1 MDGVKFVKRE
11 TIPIAI
17 GEMLLVGVM
26 FIVFAV
32 LKEFDWTVLVGG
44 LFGGIL
50 TILNFYI
57 MAMNAV
63 SASDKAV
70 KNDVTGGK
78 ALMRLSYTARY
89 AVIFIVMCVLAI
101 TKIGHPVAC
110 ALPLVFIQP
119 VIILKNLLTKKV
131 G

>member
-1 MDGVKFVKRE
+1 MDGAKFVKRE
-11 TIPIAI
+11 SIQIAI

-26 FIVFAV
+26 FIVFWV
-32 LKEFDWTVLVGG
+32 LGRFDWTVLVGG
-44 LFGGIL
+44 LVGGGL

-57 MAMNAV
+57 MALNAV

-70 KNDVTGGK
+70 KNDVNGGK
-78 ALMRLSYTARY
+78 TLMRLSYTARY
-89 AVIFIVMCVLAI
+89 AVIFIVLCVLAI

-119 VIILKNLLTKKV
+119 VIIVKNLLMKKV

>member
-1 MDGVKFVKRE
+1 MDGAKFVKRE
-11 TIPIAI
+11 SIQIAI

-26 FIVFAV
+26 FGVFAAF
-32 LKEFDWTVLVGG
+32 KSFDWTVLVGG
-44 LFGGIL
+44 LVGGAL
-50 TILNFYI
+50 TVLNFYI
-57 MAMNAV
+57 MALNAV

-70 KNDVTGGK
+70 KNDVNGGK
-78 ALMRLSYTARY
+78 TLMRLSYTARY
-89 AVIFIVMCVLAI
+89 AVIFIVLCVLAI

-119 VIILKNLLTKKV
+119 VIIVKNLLVKKV

>member
-1 MDGVKFVKRE
+1 MDGAKFVKRE
-11 TIPIAI
+11 SIQIAI

-26 FIVFAV
+26 FIVFWV
-32 LKEFDWTVLVGG
+32 LGRFDWTVLVGG
-44 LFGGIL
+44 LAGGGL

-57 MAMNAV
+57 MALNAV

-70 KNDVTGGK
+70 KNDVNGGK
-78 ALMRLSYTARY
+78 TLMRLSYTARY
-89 AVIFIVMCVLAI
+89 AVIFIVLCVLAI

-119 VIILKNLLTKKV
+119 VIIVKNLLMKKV